1 MSQRQPRLD
10 FEGLYRSH
18 RQEVYRVAL
27 RKLGDHHEA
36 EDVTQS
42 DLPRRLPRRP
52 PRKRARLA
60 ARLAARD
67 RGERSP
73 PPLPRGAPPSRE
85 EQLLESHAAGD
96 AVTVSAD
103 EIREALATL
112 AESQR
117 KAFLLSELGG
127 LSHREI
133 ASELGTTVAAVQ
145 MLVFRARQ
153 KLRRE
158 LGAHT
163 PSRLGGLVSLPHWL
177 ASLVERLSPA
187 GSGAARVV
195 GLAAAAAVAVGGGIT
210 TDAPATPRDRTPPVL
225 SAVSPAA
232 ATKPPSTAASTAGA
246 TVPDRSPALVAPAVV
261 ATRIQTHASARG
273 AEPGAQPEAAAP
285 GDGSAAEPVVV
296 PVSGAE
302 PVAPAAS
309 PATTEGGNGAPTP
322 ALVPALPPVGPPAL
336 PVAVRSPSRSK
347 RRPLHRCPTCRWRE
361 PFPRFPVCRSW
372 SRRSSRRLRA
382 VPGSRPPRSRSRF
395 PHGFRE
401 RERAAPDIDVEA
413 G

>member
-36 EDVTQS
+36 EDVTQATFLDAYRAVLRGNEP
-42 DLPRRLPRRP
+42 DLPRAWLHAIAENVRRRRFRAAHRRP
-52 PRKRARLA
+52 
-60 ARLAARD
+60 
-67 RGERSP
+67 
-73 PPLPRGAPPSRE
+73 RE
-85 EQLLESHAAGD
+85 EPLLESHAAGD

-112 AESQR
+112 ADSQR

-195 GLAAAAAVAVGGGIT
+195 GLAAAGAVAVGGGIT
-210 TDAPATPRDRTPPVL
+210 TDAPATPRDRTPP
-225 SAVSPAA
+225 AVS
-232 ATKPPSTAASTAGA
+232 
-246 TVPDRSPALVAPAVV
+246 VVAPA
-261 ATRIQTHASARG
+261 G
-273 AEPGAQPEAAAP
+273 
-285 GDGSAAEPVVV
+285 
-296 PVSGAE
+296 
-302 PVAPAAS
+302 
-309 PATTEGGNGAPTP
+309 TTT
-322 ALVPALPPVGPPAL
+322 PPVPNSRVAGSGHRAGPIAG
-336 PVAVRSPSRSK
+336 
-347 RRPLHRCPTCRWRE
+347 
-361 PFPRFPVCRSW
+361 
-372 SRRSSRRLRA
+372 SRRIGRGRNAHPDASLSSWGRGDAAGGRRARRRLRC
-382 VPGSRPPRSRSRF
+382 RPSVGR
-395 PHGFRE
+395 
-401 RERAAPDIDVEA
+401 
-413 G
+413 

>member
-36 EDVTQS
+36 EDVTQTTFLDAYRAVLRGNEP
-42 DLPRRLPRRP
+42 DLPRAWLHAIAENVRRRRFRAAHRRP
-52 PRKRARLA
+52 
-60 ARLAARD
+60 
-67 RGERSP
+67 
-73 PPLPRGAPPSRE
+73 RE
-85 EQLLESHAAGD
+85 EPLLESHAAGD

-210 TDAPATPRDRTPPVL
+210 TDAPATPRDRTPPAL

-232 ATKPPSTAASTAGA
+232 ATKPPAPTAASPAGA
-246 TVPDRSPALVAPAVV
+246 TVPGRSPAPVAPAVV

-273 AEPGAQPEAAAP
+273 AEPAQPEAAAP
-285 GDGSAAEPVVV
+285 GDG
-296 PVSGAE
+296 
-302 PVAPAAS
+302 PVAAPCR
-309 PATTEGGNGAPTP
+309 AT
-322 ALVPALPPVGPPAL
+322 
-336 PVAVRSPSRSK
+336 
-347 RRPLHRCPTCRWRE
+347 
-361 PFPRFPVCRSW
+361 
-372 SRRSSRRLRA
+372 
-382 VPGSRPPRSRSRF
+382 
-395 PHGFRE
+395 
-401 RERAAPDIDVEA
+401 
-413 G
+413 